1 MNWTRVLRFMG
12 AAAGAALVVALAGVL
27 LDAQRTQ
34 APGHAI
40 SPMAIEA
47 ELARV
52 YHSQLLSQGFDYEPV
67 VSCNPDTALTFTC
80 VAAMDTT
87 DAGVLHTTFQVACAA
102 KGSIPGQR
110 CFTDTGEAL
119 Q

>member
-1 MNWTRVLRFMG
+1 VRWVG
-12 AAAGAALVVALAGVL
+12 AIAGAVVVVALVGVL

-40 SPMAIEA
+40 SATAIEA

-67 VSCNPDTALTFTC
+67 VSCNPSTALTFTC
-80 VAAMDTT
+80 VAAMNTT
-87 DAGVLHTTFQVACAA
+87 DAGVLHTTFQVACTAE
-102 KGSIPGQR
+102 GSMPGQR